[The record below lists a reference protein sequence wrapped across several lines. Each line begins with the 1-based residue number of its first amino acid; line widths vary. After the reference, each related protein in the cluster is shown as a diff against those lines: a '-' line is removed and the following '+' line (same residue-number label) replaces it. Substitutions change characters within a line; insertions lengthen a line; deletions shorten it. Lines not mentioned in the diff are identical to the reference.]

1 MVSMAVATL
10 PLQRVAVQSVISRG
24 LARSPALVS
33 VAPKLQLQRWK
44 SARRVAPLAAV
55 RGITPASAVV
65 GSLGFANAGPWG
77 KFAGLRVE
85 HVGRKK
91 EFAKT
96 KRTFRTVASAEA
108 RDGRV
113 RCVAIG
119 GRVSW
124 NIGRKKLGFC
134 QVCDFLVEMSI

>member
-10 PLQRVAVQSVISRG
+10 PLQRVAMQSVISRG
-24 LARSPALVS
+24 LPAIVARSPALVS

-44 SARRVAPLAAV
+44 SARRVAPLAAM

-65 GSLGFANAGPWG
+65 GSLGFANAGSWG
-77 KFAGLRVE
+77 KFAGLRME

-113 RCVAIG
+113 RCLTIDDQSGGVYGDGVAG
-119 GRVSW
+119 NSGLS
-124 NIGRKKLGFC
+124 
-134 QVCDFLVEMSI
+134 